1 MILIINLFFIQYN
14 LLKFI
19 SIFLEKNMEFLKDYI
34 DLIIFLILGIMAF
47 IAFWCVVERMLFFRK
62 INFKNYENQEQFNDA
77 ISENLT
83 TIYIIYS
90 NAPYIGLLG
99 TVIGIMVTFYEM
111 GLAGNIDVKSIVV
124 GLSLALKATALGLL
138 VAIPTLM
145 AYNALLRKVS
155 LLSNAYKA
163 NKNA

>member
-1 MILIINLFFIQYN
+1 
-14 LLKFI
+14 
-19 SIFLEKNMEFLKDYI
+19 MEFLKDYI

-62 INFKNYENQEQFNDA
+62 INFKNYENQEQFDDA

-111 GLAGNIDVKSIVV
+111 GLVGNIDVKSIVV

-138 VAIPTLM
+138 VAIPALM

-155 LLSNAYKA
+155 LLSNAY
-163 NKNA
+163 

>member
-1 MILIINLFFIQYN
+1 
-14 LLKFI
+14 
-19 SIFLEKNMEFLKDYI
+19 MEFLKDYI
-34 DLIIFLILGIMAF
+34 DLIIFIILGIMAF
-47 IAFWCVVERMLFFRK
+47 VAFWCVIERVLFFRK
-62 INFKNYENQEQFNDA
+62 IDFKNYENQEQFDNA

-99 TVIGIMVTFYEM
+99 TIVGIMITFYEM
-111 GLAGNIDVKSIVV
+111 GIAGNIDVKSIVV

-138 VAIPTLM
+138 VAIPALM

-155 LLSNAYKA
+155 LLSNAYKV

>member
-1 MILIINLFFIQYN
+1 
-14 LLKFI
+14 
-19 SIFLEKNMEFLKDYI
+19 MEFLKDYI
-34 DLIIFLILGIMAF
+34 DLIIFIILGVMAF
-47 IAFWCVVERMLFFRK
+47 IAFWCVIERVLFFRK
-62 INFKNYENQEQFNDA
+62 IDFKNYENQEQFDDA

-99 TVIGIMVTFYEM
+99 TVVGIMITFYEV
-111 GLAGNIDVKSIVV
+111 GIAGNIDVKSIVV

-138 VAIPTLM
+138 VAIPALM

-155 LLSNAYKA
+155 LLSNAYKVS
-163 NKNA
+163 KNA

>member
-1 MILIINLFFIQYN
+1 
-14 LLKFI
+14 
-19 SIFLEKNMEFLKDYI
+19 MEFLKDYI

-47 IAFWCVVERMLFFRK
+47 IAFWCVVERILFFRK
-62 INFKNYENQEQFNDA
+62 INFKNYENQEQFDDA

-138 VAIPTLM
+138 VAIPALM
-145 AYNALLRKVS
+145 VYNALLRKVS

>member
-1 MILIINLFFIQYN
+1 
-14 LLKFI
+14 
-19 SIFLEKNMEFLKDYI
+19 DYI
-34 DLIIFLILGIMAF
+34 DLIIFIILGVMAF
-47 IAFWCVVERMLFFRK
+47 IAFWCVIERVLFFRK
-62 INFKNYENQEQFNDA
+62 IDFKNYENQEQFDDA

-99 TVIGIMVTFYEM
+99 TVVGIMITFYEM
-111 GLAGNIDVKSIVV
+111 GIAGNIDVKSIVV

-138 VAIPTLM
+138 VAIPALM

-155 LLSNAYKA
+155 LLSNAYKVS
-163 NKNA
+163 KNA

>member
-1 MILIINLFFIQYN
+1 
-14 LLKFI
+14 
-19 SIFLEKNMEFLKDYI
+19 MEFLKDYI

-62 INFKNYENQEQFNDA
+62 INFKNYENQEQFDNA

-138 VAIPTLM
+138 VAIPALM

>member
-1 MILIINLFFIQYN
+1 
-14 LLKFI
+14 
-19 SIFLEKNMEFLKDYI
+19 MEFLKDYI

-62 INFKNYENQEQFNDA
+62 INFKNYENQEQFDDA

-111 GLAGNIDVKSIVV
+111 GLAGNIDVKSIIV

-138 VAIPTLM
+138 VAIPALM
-145 AYNALLRKVS
+145 VYNALLRKVS

>member
-1 MILIINLFFIQYN
+1 
-14 LLKFI
+14 
-19 SIFLEKNMEFLKDYI
+19 MEFLKDYI
-34 DLIIFLILGIMAF
+34 DLIIFIILGIMAF
-47 IAFWCVVERMLFFRK
+47 VAFWCVIERVLFFRK
-62 INFKNYENQEQFNDA
+62 IDFKNYENQEQFDDA

-99 TVIGIMVTFYEM
+99 TVIGIMITFYEM
-111 GLAGNIDVKSIVV
+111 GIAGNIDVKSIVV

-138 VAIPTLM
+138 VAIPALM
-145 AYNALLRKVS
+145 VYNALLRKVS
-155 LLSNAYKA
+155 LLSNAYKV

>member
-1 MILIINLFFIQYN
+1 
-14 LLKFI
+14 
-19 SIFLEKNMEFLKDYI
+19 MEFLKDYI
-34 DLIIFLILGIMAF
+34 DLIIFIILGVMAF
-47 IAFWCVVERMLFFRK
+47 IAFYCVIERVLFFRK
-62 INFKNYENQEQFNDA
+62 IDFKNYENQEQFDDA

-99 TVIGIMVTFYEM
+99 TVVGIMITFYEM
-111 GLAGNIDVKSIVV
+111 GIAGNIDVKSIVV

-138 VAIPTLM
+138 VAIPALM

-155 LLSNAYKA
+155 LLSNAYKVS
-163 NKNA
+163 KNA